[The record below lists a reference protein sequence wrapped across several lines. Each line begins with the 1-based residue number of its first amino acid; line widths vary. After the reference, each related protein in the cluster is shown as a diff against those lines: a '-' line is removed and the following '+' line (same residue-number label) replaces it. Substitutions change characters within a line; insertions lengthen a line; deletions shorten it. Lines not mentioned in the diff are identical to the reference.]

1 MVNARTPC
9 DHDRT
14 VKRLLAVAFLA
25 IPLAACSGESGREF
39 ARYYDPEG
47 YFATNLPAAND
58 LAVMPA
64 QAAPEGPSILSGVV
78 ATPPQPSPSPAG
90 GGLVDIGATQDLDQ
104 TTYRAIVV
112 TTDSFQTLDDMA
124 LFFLTADPIVDVTLD
139 EPLRID
145 GHEAR
150 LIVADVTQ
158 DGATTASVAAA
169 ITLGPSETGFLVI
182 AVFPPGGW
190 ESERGDFLRVLES
203 FRTTLPPGMEQFPMA
218 QPVA

>member
-1 MVNARTPC
+1 MVNAGTPC

-14 VKRLLAVAFLA
+14 VKRLLGTAILTIVLA
-25 IPLAACSGESGREF
+25 SCSGESGREF

-47 YFATNLPAAND
+47 YFVTSLPAAND

-64 QAAPEGPSILSGVV
+64 QTAPEGPSILSGVV

-90 GGLVDIGATQDLDQ
+90 GGLVDVGATQDLDQ
-104 TTYRAIVV
+104 TTYRAVVV

-124 LFFLTADPIVDVTLD
+124 LFFLTADPVVDVTLD

-158 DGATTASVAAA
+158 EEATTASIAAA
-169 ITLGPSETGFLVI
+169 VTLGQSQTGFLVI

-190 ESERGDFLRVLES
+190 ENERGDFFRVLES
-203 FRTTLPPGMEQFPMA
+203 FRTTLPPGMERFPMA